1 MKKSLLASAVALLA
15 AGAASGATPE
25 TIENFYLQGISPDG
39 RYIVS
44 VKDGELTIKDQQTG
58 QIYDYLGDD
67 MTTDYSVGL
76 GNVFSSNGIMVGS
89 TTYDGDA
96 AYWRDGEWHQ
106 IASAAKYPMRFT
118 NAITTDGTMIV
129 GDVSNLDNTLGNDGT
144 MMIPV
149 YWLDNDG
156 DGIYES
162 ENLLPWP
169 ETDVFGG
176 HPQYVNALSVSADGS
191 VIAGQVVE
199 ESGFYIYPIL
209 WKKNSEGSYEYSYPG
224 SELFNPNHLDI
235 PTNPGPQPE
244 GPEYQDYMTAEELA
258 AYQAAY
264 NEWMMTWEG
273 DAPEPISY
281 MTPEEAAA
289 YQAAVTAYNDA
300 YTTWYTAWDAY
311 ITVFYEIIDA
321 SPNYVFNVSLISPNG
336 KYLAGV
342 ASKAGETYWDPS
354 MNYTVQLDLET
365 GASKVFPTTQNVSAS
380 AIMDDGSM
388 LGTNY
393 FDMMSTT
400 MPTQGYI
407 YKAGADDFVLLYD
420 YFKTADPSV
429 ATWME
434 ENLKHDIETID
445 AEYNPITIEGV
456 LVTGTPLCTP
466 DMSTVTLA
474 VFPYVFWTA
483 EYDYISYVIGGLE
496 SGIKETVGDISS
508 SLTLK
513 ASKGGVFTLSGDARS
528 LTVYDL
534 NGRTVYTSA
543 QPATV
548 IETGLGSGVYVAKA
562 IDAQGNPVVAKVV
575 F

>member
-15 AGAASGATPE
+15 AGAASGMTPE

-39 RYIVS
+39 RYLVS
-44 VKDGELTIKDQQTG
+44 VKDGEVTIKDQETG
-58 QIYDYLGDD
+58 KIYDYVGDG
-67 MTTDYSVGL
+67 MTTHYSAGY
-76 GNVFSSNGIMVGS
+76 GNFFSENGVMVGS

-96 AYWRDGEWHQ
+96 AYWSNGEWHQ
-106 IASAAKYPMRFT
+106 IASASKYPMRFT
-118 NAITTDGTMIV
+118 NGITSDGTMIV
-129 GDVSNLDNTLGNDGT
+129 GDVSNLGNTLGNDGT
-144 MMIPV
+144 MIIPV

-162 ENLLPWP
+162 ENFLPWP
-169 ETDVFGG
+169 ETDIFGG

-191 VIAGQVVE
+191 VISGQVVE
-199 ESGFYIYPIL
+199 ELGFYIYPIL
-209 WKKNSEGSYEYSYPG
+209 WKKNSEGAYEYSYPG
-224 SELFNPNHLDI
+224 SELFNPEKLDI
-235 PTNPGPQPE
+235 PTNPGPQPDA
-244 GPEYQDYMTAEELA
+244 PRYQDYMTPEELA

-264 NEWMMTWEG
+264 NEWMTTWEG

-281 MTPEEAAA
+281 MTAEEAAA
-289 YQAAVTAYNDA
+289 YQAAVIAYNEA
-300 YTTWYTAWDAY
+300 YTNWYTVWEAY
-311 ITVFYEIIDA
+311 MEVFYKIINA
-321 SPNYVFNVSLISPNG
+321 SPNYVFNASFLSPNG

-342 ASKAGETYWDPS
+342 AIKEGETFWDPS
-354 MNYTVQLDLET
+354 MHYSVQFDLET
-365 GASKVFPTTQNVSAS
+365 GASKVFPTTQNVAAS

-400 MPTQGYI
+400 MPTQAYI

-445 AEYNPITIEGV
+445 ADYNPVTIEGV
-456 LVTGTPLCTP
+456 IVTGTPFCTP
-466 DMSTVTLA
+466 DMSTITLA

-483 EYDYISYVIGGLE
+483 EYEYISYVIGGLE
-496 SGIKETVGDISS
+496 SGIKETVGNIKS

-543 QPATV
+543 QPAAV